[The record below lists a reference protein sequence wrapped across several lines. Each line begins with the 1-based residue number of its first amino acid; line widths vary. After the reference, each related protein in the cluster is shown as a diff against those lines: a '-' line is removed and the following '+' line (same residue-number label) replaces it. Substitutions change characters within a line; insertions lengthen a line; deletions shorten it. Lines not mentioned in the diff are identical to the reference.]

1 MRDAL
6 KKHLMDLGIP
16 SMIYYPI
23 ALHRQTAYKQVVNLP
38 ISEDLCTRVLSLP
51 ICPEL
56 DAEQQEY
63 IIHNIQYFI
72 QKSQ

>member
-1 MRDAL
+1 
-6 KKHLMDLGIP
+6 MDLGIP

-38 ISEDLCTRVLSLP
+38 VSEDLCNRVLSLP

-56 DAEQQEY
+56 NIEQQDY
-63 IIHNIQYFI
+63 IIHNIRNFI

>member
-6 KKHLMDLGIP
+6 KLHLSDQGIP

-23 ALHRQTAYKQVVNLP
+23 PLHLQTAYKQVVNLT

-56 DAEQQEY
+56 DAEQQDY
-63 IIHNIQYFI
+63 IINNIQNFI

>member
-1 MRDAL
+1 
-6 KKHLMDLGIP
+6 
-16 SMIYYPI
+16 MIYYPI

-38 ISEDLCTRVLSLP
+38 VSEDLCNRVLSLP

-56 DAEQQEY
+56 NIEQQDY
-63 IIHNIQYFI
+63 IIHNIRNFI